1 MNKLKTLGIVL
12 IAVGA
17 ISLAYEGFSYN
28 KKTELFR
35 VGDFKATAT
44 TKKKLII
51 PRSVGIIALVG
62 GVALLVVGNKKS

>member
-35 VGDFKATAT
+35 IGDFKATAT
-44 TKKKLII
+44 TKQKLLI
-51 PRSVGIIALVG
+51 PRAVGIIALVG
-62 GVALLVVGNKKS
+62 GVALLVVGTKKS